1 MGQSLYAGS
10 ERARRVFTDADG
22 ILGYNLSHLCFN
34 GPAESLTETRHCQ
47 PALFVHGM
55 AVVEVLR
62 EKGWQPEFAMA
73 LGLSL
78 GELTAL
84 TVAGVFDFATGLR
97 VVAERARLMQLA
109 CESTSGAM
117 ASLIGGSVEEVTA
130 LCAEFDVDTANL
142 NCPGQIVISGD
153 RERIAAAVAKA
164 KGMSFKMVVPLQV
177 AGAYHSRLMEP
188 ARAGFAEYLAEVEFA
203 APTMPVFSNVS
214 GGQVSD
220 PDEIR
225 AGLVA
230 QVVSPVRWED
240 CMRAAIVAGVT
251 EFFECGPGTVLNG
264 LGRRIDRAA
273 KIQSLSKLED
283 IPART

>member
-1 MGQSLYAGS
+1 MGLSLYEGA
-10 ERARRVFTDADG
+10 ECARSVFAEADG
-22 ILGYNLSHLCFN
+22 ILGYNLSQLCFE
-34 GPAESLTETRHCQ
+34 GPVESLTETRHCQ

-62 EKGWQPEFAMA
+62 ERGWEPEFVLA

-84 TVAGVFDFATGLR
+84 TVAGVFDFATGLK

-117 ASLIGGSVEEVTA
+117 ASLIGGSVEEVA
-130 LCAEFDVDTANL
+130 AVCDEFDVDMANL

-164 KGMSFKMVVPLQV
+164 KTLSFKMVVPLQV

-188 ARAGFAEYLAEVEFA
+188 ARKGFAEYLAEVEFA

-214 GGQVSD
+214 GGAVSD
-220 PDEIR
+220 PDQIR
-225 AGLVA
+225 DALVA

-240 CMRAAIVAGVT
+240 CMRAAIASGVT

-264 LGRRIDRAA
+264 LGRRIDRSAT
-273 KIQSLSKLED
+273 IRSLGKLED
-283 IPART
+283 IPAPA